1 MWYYKGVAGTK
12 ETKRRKQMK
21 KFTGYALLCGLGQ
34 VAAIAIGAVFA
45 SKVVVVVALAGLM
58 LAGIAMIQD

>member
-1 MWYYKGVAGTK
+1 
-12 ETKRRKQMK
+12 MK